1 MSNLRELKENIE
13 CRLEEIEEE
22 KEQMDELHELKE
34 EIEQRLKEIEK
45 DTRIPDREDYA
56 DEAATVQVNAPLAM
70 IQATTDKERSTL
82 RWVNDRLE
90 AVGVA

>member
-1 MSNLRELKENIE
+1 MSELRELKDSIE
-13 CRLEEIEEE
+13 QRLEEIEN
-22 KEQMDELHELKE
+22 DS
-34 EIEQRLKEIEK
+34 
-45 DTRIPDREDYA
+45 RIPDRENYA

-90 AVGVA
+90 AAGVA